1 MISKSRLVKYSL
13 RYVALRQI
21 LNLQEFVKMLLP
33 PNFMF
38 FQSSLA
44 IPWSTPWRKEKKQKF
59 SIRHGVLHD
68 IFPLAS
74 EKGQVGIFR
83 LFFDHPFLLQ
93 AGRFLLFGLRP
104 TRCSLA
110 AVRHS
115 KEFYTKNGVWW
126 VFPTALKLVCMN
138 ISFISNY
145 NETVFRNVLA
155 IALANP
161 RGVHRLMAVR
171 RA

>member
-1 MISKSRLVKYSL
+1 MPLKKGPRQLGASPRLPGHIF
-13 RYVALRQI
+13 RWH
-21 LNLQEFVKMLLP
+21 P
-33 PNFMF
+33 P
-38 FQSSLA
+38 
-44 IPWSTPWRKEKKQKF
+44 
-59 SIRHGVLHD
+59 
-68 IFPLAS
+68 

-161 RGVHRLMAVR
+161 RGVHRLMVVR

>member
-1 MISKSRLVKYSL
+1 MPLKKGPRQLGASPRL
-13 RYVALRQI
+13 
-21 LNLQEFVKMLLP
+21 P
-33 PNFMF
+33 G
-38 FQSSLA
+38 
-44 IPWSTPWRKEKKQKF
+44 
-59 SIRHGVLHD
+59 H
-68 IFPLAS
+68 
-74 EKGQVGIFR
+74 IFR
-83 LFFDHPFLLQ
+83 WHPKRSSRYFLFIFDHPLFPS
-93 AGRFLLFGLRP
+93 GWSVMLFGLRP
-104 TRCSLA
+104 SRCSLSLVA
-110 AVRHS
+110 ARHS

-161 RGVHRLMAVR
+161 RGVHQIMAVR

>member
-1 MISKSRLVKYSL
+1 MLPAGYWYRLC
-13 RYVALRQI
+13 ALVNPFSDAVEKRAKA
-21 LNLQEFVKMLLP
+21 VGCKP
-33 PNFMF
+33 PF
-38 FQSSLA
+38 A
-44 IPWSTPWRKEKKQKF
+44 RP
-59 SIRHGVLHD
+59 H
-68 IFPLAS
+68 FPLAS

-110 AVRHS
+110 AARHS

-126 VFPTALKLVCMN
+126 VFPTTLKLVCMN

>member
-1 MISKSRLVKYSL
+1 MPLKKGPRQLGASPRL
-13 RYVALRQI
+13 
-21 LNLQEFVKMLLP
+21 P
-33 PNFMF
+33 G
-38 FQSSLA
+38 
-44 IPWSTPWRKEKKQKF
+44 
-59 SIRHGVLHD
+59 H
-68 IFPLAS
+68 
-74 EKGQVGIFR
+74 IFR
-83 LFFDHPFLLQ
+83 WHPKKVKSVFSVYFFDHPFLLQ

-110 AVRHS
+110 AARHS

-126 VFPTALKLVCMN
+126 GFPTALKLVCMN

-145 NETVFRNVLA
+145 NETIFRNVLA

>member
-1 MISKSRLVKYSL
+1 MPLKKGPRQLGASPRL
-13 RYVALRQI
+13 
-21 LNLQEFVKMLLP
+21 P
-33 PNFMF
+33 G
-38 FQSSLA
+38 
-44 IPWSTPWRKEKKQKF
+44 
-59 SIRHGVLHD
+59 H
-68 IFPLAS
+68 
-74 EKGQVGIFR
+74 IFR
-83 LFFDHPFLLQ
+83 WHPKKVKSVFSVYFFYHPLSASGWPFFAVWATPHSLL
-93 AGRFLLFGLRP
+93 AGRCATSNEL
-104 TRCSLA
+104 
-110 AVRHS
+110 
-115 KEFYTKNGVWW
+115 YTKNGVWW